1 MVLPFFCYSHN
12 FASEINLE
20 VHDSDFLVSNRTQ
33 WSIIPC
39 FAQTENTNNGIPY
52 RSFRTIRTCLRISSL
67 SHFSMASTCCNISR
81 SIKRRKIAYIVSWE
95 SKVTLRSRTT
105 STRYDHC
112 QLVVR
117 DCYLVSFSLPKSVI
131 WPEPNYD
138 PYGWRLTWLT
148 CASSHSRFRGPW
160 CIPVSSVVGKWQLWS
175 ADSGT
180 LVVPRTRTTIGRRD
194 FAVSGP
200 ATWNSLHVELRASS
214 LPSQTFEKNLKNH
227 LFGCWYLWRLLF
239 NWRYIHC
246 VSKKRPTLSFAV
258 TLTNTDR
265 FSKFFHC
272 YIVWKIC
279 NNAII
284 KYATTS

>member
-1 MVLPFFCYSHN
+1 
-12 FASEINLE
+12 
-20 VHDSDFLVSNRTQ
+20 
-33 WSIIPC
+33 
-39 FAQTENTNNGIPY
+39 
-52 RSFRTIRTCLRISSL
+52 
-67 SHFSMASTCCNISR
+67 MASTCCNISR

-194 FAVSGP
+194 FAVSGRP
-200 ATWNSLHVELRASS
+200 HGTASTSNCGLHHC
-214 LPSQTFEKNLKNH
+214 LPRRLKKSQKSFIWLLVPLKTF
-227 LFGCWYLWRLLF
+227 
-239 NWRYIHC
+239 
-246 VSKKRPTLSFAV
+246 V
-258 TLTNTDR
+258 
-265 FSKFFHC
+265 
-272 YIVWKIC
+272 
-279 NNAII
+279 
-284 KYATTS
+284 